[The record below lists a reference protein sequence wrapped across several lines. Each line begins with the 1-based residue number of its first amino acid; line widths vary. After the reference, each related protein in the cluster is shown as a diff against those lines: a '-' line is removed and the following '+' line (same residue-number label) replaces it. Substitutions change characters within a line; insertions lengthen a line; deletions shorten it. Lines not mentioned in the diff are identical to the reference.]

1 MYPQRSTRLKRPVQ
15 KSPDEDVTQHKLRG
29 KRPKTGRRRSKVGD
43 GAVTI
48 DDRGDQDISDAGG
61 VTHVTKEDEGSI
73 IVLAD
78 YGIESDEDSG
88 SVNSSIVS
96 GPSFLSHTTPKER
109 GTSLHMCSAC
119 LKLYQKAEKMN
130 VPMKDKLLDN
140 DPMSLTCDQWVLM
153 KKWRPR
159 RMSKTR
165 GTLLIHIQLVKKGM
179 KQSEQS
185 VCLRSHT
192 FLQRNLRR
200 CKRVPVKKG
209 KKRKKRRTDN
219 SQGSR
224 VAKQPRLRGNK
235 GRHGRISN
243 SSADDGSL
251 NKSCSHSSH
260 EETNY
265 QADTRV
271 SVEMNPCTV
280 ALETTNAR
288 RKTPEKKTSGFRDL
302 LAQLRGS
309 SSIIVRETR

>member
-1 MYPQRSTRLKRPVQ
+1 MYPQRSTRLKRSIQ
-15 KSPDEDVTQHKLRG
+15 KSPQRSRSPDEDVTQHKLR
-29 KRPKTGRRRSKVGD
+29 
-43 GAVTI
+43 
-48 DDRGDQDISDAGG
+48 
-61 VTHVTKEDEGSI
+61 
-73 IVLAD
+73 
-78 YGIESDEDSG
+78 
-88 SVNSSIVS
+88 
-96 GPSFLSHTTPKER
+96 
-109 GTSLHMCSAC
+109 
-119 LKLYQKAEKMN
+119 
-130 VPMKDKLLDN
+130 

-165 GTLLIHIQLVKKGM
+165 GTLLIHIQLVKKGV
-179 KQSEQS
+179 KQSEQHKVESS

-209 KKRKKRRTDN
+209 KKRRKRRTDD

-224 VAKQPRLRGNK
+224 VAKQPRLRSNK

-260 EETNY
+260 EEVNY

-271 SVEMNPCTV
+271 TVEMNPCTV
-280 ALETTNAR
+280 ALETTNAKR
-288 RKTPEKKTSGFRDL
+288 NTLEKKTSGFRDL

>member
-1 MYPQRSTRLKRPVQ
+1 MYPQRSTRLKRSIQ
-15 KSPDEDVTQHKLRG
+15 KSPQRSRSPDEDVTQHKLRG
-29 KRPKTGRRRSKVGD
+29 KRPKTGRRRNKVGD

-48 DDRGDQDISDAGG
+48 DERSNQDISDAGG
-61 VTHVTKEDEGSI
+61 VNHVAKEDEGSI

-119 LKLYQKAEKMN
+119 LKLYHKAEKMN

-165 GTLLIHIQLVKKGM
+165 GTLLIHIQLVKKGV
-179 KQSEQS
+179 KQSEQHKVESS

-209 KKRKKRRTDN
+209 KKRRKRRTDD

-224 VAKQPRLRGNK
+224 VAKQPRLRSNK

-260 EETNY
+260 EE
-265 QADTRV
+265 R
-271 SVEMNPCTV
+271 
-280 ALETTNAR
+280 
-288 RKTPEKKTSGFRDL
+288 
-302 LAQLRGS
+302 LAGPAPWKQQHNCQRNTLMRWRG
-309 SSIIVRETR
+309 IV